1 MRGKKLSLARKV
13 QPDVRYG
20 SPAITKFI
28 NYVMLEGQKATAT
41 KLVYAALEKAS
52 TALKVTGKD
61 LIDQVIANVMPKLEV
76 RPRRI
81 GGANYQVPVPV
92 SEHRGIALALK
103 WIVGVVREKQGK
115 PMSEFLA
122 EELMAAYKNEG
133 AAVKKREMVEKM
145 AEANKAFAQFK
156 W

>member
-1 MRGKKLSLARKV
+1 MRGKKQSLAKPA
-13 QPDVRYG
+13 QPDPRYG

-28 NYVMLEGQKATAT
+28 NYVMQDGQKATAT
-41 KLVYAALEKAS
+41 KIVYDALEKA
-52 TALKVTGKD
+52 AKELKVEVKEV
-61 LIDQVIANVMPKLEV
+61 IDQVIANVMPKLEV
-76 RPRRI
+76 KARRI

-92 SEHRGIALALK
+92 AEHRGIALALK

-115 PMSEFLA
+115 PMSDFLA
-122 EELMAAYKNEG
+122 EELMAGFRNEG
-133 AAVKKREMVEKM
+133 AAIKKREMVEKM

>member
-1 MRGKKLSLARKV
+1 MRGSKQAVARKV
-13 QPDVRYG
+13 SPDPRYG
-20 SPAITKFI
+20 SQAITKFI
-28 NYVMLEGQKATAT
+28 NYVMLHGERVTAES
-41 KLVYAALEKAS
+41 LVYAALEKA
-52 TALKVTGKD
+52 AKDLKVGAKE
-61 LIDQVIANVMPKLEV
+61 LIDQVIMNVMPKLEV
-76 RPRRI
+76 RARRI

-92 SEHRGIALALK
+92 AEHRGIALALK

-115 PMSEFLA
+115 PFSDFLA
-122 EELMAAYKNEG
+122 EELTAAYKNEG

>member
-1 MRGKKLSLARKV
+1 MRGQKGSLARKA
-13 QPDVRYG
+13 QPDPKYG
-20 SPAITKFI
+20 SPVVTKFI
-28 NYVMLEGQKATAT
+28 NYMMQDGQKATAT
-41 KLVYAALEKAS
+41 KIVYSGLEEAAKQ
-52 TALKVTGKD
+52 LKVEVVA

-76 RPRRI
+76 RTRRI

-92 SEHRGIALALK
+92 PENRGLALALK

-115 PMSEFLA
+115 QIYKFLA
-122 EELMAAYKNEG
+122 EELMQAYKNEG